1 MKLRP
6 HHLMCTQGYGGKGY
20 DKSFVENMNYIT
32 NVIKNDKNAIIELV
46 FSTDDIC
53 KSCPNMKGLNLCN
66 TNNKVKSIDNKV
78 IKYFNLEEK
87 KYNYHE
93 IVNFIKENITEEIMD
108 DICSLCEWYSISNCK
123 NVMCNKNKD
132 KK

>member
-6 HHLMCTQGYGGKGY
+6 HHLMCTQGYSGKGY
-20 DKSFVENMNYIT
+20 SDNFVKNMDYIT
-32 NVIKNDKNAIIELV
+32 RSLRSNKNILVELV

-53 KSCPNMKGLNLCN
+53 SNCPNMLGANLCD
-66 TNNKVKSIDNKV
+66 TNNKVKSIDDKM

-87 KYNYHE
+87 VYNYNE

-108 DICSLCEWYSISNCK
+108 DICGDCNWYSISSCK
-123 NVMCNKNKD
+123 KNMCYK
-132 KK
+132 